1 LESETLVPKITRLKP
16 SIPKFTVYKKGETM
30 NQLIKGVTL
39 VLPLFL
45 LIGCGDLDQPNNEK
59 VKGGEVVVDFSASLM
74 KKTLIGKGVADENTT
89 VFGYKAFKIPYTTT
103 NEHGDEVKA
112 SGLFVIP
119 TGVPPAVNKIGLSMV
134 SDDHGTIFAN
144 SESPSVM
151 GDNTSAP
158 DGSAIILTSMGG
170 FATLQADYI
179 GFGDSNDQYHP
190 FVQKKSLANA
200 TVDFIKTVKRFAS
213 DNNITLNNQLFI
225 TGYSEGGYG
234 AMATLQKIEQ
244 EEELTVTMA
253 TPMAGPYDMNVTAF
267 GVLSQPTLSV
277 PSFMADIGYAYAK
290 TYEKDISSVINEPYA
305 SKLPTL
311 LDGSLARPDID
322 KELTQTTTGEDGLF
336 TQSFVHD
343 FLTDPNFW
351 FREAMVENSVHAW
364 SPQTPIKLVHCQ
376 GDEVIPYGISQ
387 LTEGTMKA
395 MGAKDV
401 SVVPVEL
408 ALGLDV
414 NVTHSACG
422 SMAYKVTTGIFAT
435 VRKATMKY

>member
-1 LESETLVPKITRLKP
+1 
-16 SIPKFTVYKKGETM
+16 M

-39 VLPLFL
+39 SLPLFL
-45 LIGCGDLDQPNNEK
+45 LIGCGDLDKPSNEK
-59 VKGGEVVVDFSASLM
+59 VKGGEVVVNFSAPLM
-74 KKTLIGKGVADENTT
+74 KKTLIGKGAADENTT
-89 VFGYKAFKIPYTTT
+89 VYGYKAFKIPYTTT
-103 NEHGDEVKA
+103 NENGEEVEA

-119 TGVPPAVNKIGLSMV
+119 TGMPSIIHQIGLSMV

-144 SESPSVM
+144 ADAPSVM
-151 GDNTSAP
+151 GVNTSAP

-200 TVDFIKTVKRFAS
+200 TVDFIKVVKTFAS

-225 TGYSEGGYG
+225 TGYSEGGYA
-234 AMATLQKIEQ
+234 AMATLQKIEA

-253 TPMAGPYDMNVTAF
+253 APMAGPYDLNITAF
-267 GVLSQPTLSV
+267 GVLTQPTLSV
-277 PSFMADIGYAYAK
+277 PSFMANLGYAYAK
-290 TYEKDISSVINEPYA
+290 TYEQEVSSVINEPYA

-311 LDGSLARPDID
+311 FDGSLARPLID

-336 TQSFVHD
+336 AQSFVD
-343 FLTDPNFW
+343 NFLADPNFW
-351 FREAMVENSVHAW
+351 FREAMVENSLHAW
-364 SPQTPIKLVHCQ
+364 SPQTTIKLVHCQ

-387 LTEGTMKA
+387 ITEGTMKA
-395 MGAKDV
+395 MKAKDV

-422 SMAYKVTTGIFAT
+422 PMAYKVTTGIFAE